1 MSLDHPENEKEA
13 YLNSIRIYMERL
25 FGMSLKSMK
34 MNGVNFFPKGSKKAS
49 KVELFRFQTHF
60 QIPLPIP
67 TSYLDVFIHPDTKN
81 PHIILHG
88 EESFET
94 EIEEPVPFEKLEPLF
109 ASLIWGAKRTKK
121 GGISILFNRPVIQ

>member
-1 MSLDHPENEKEA
+1 MSLDHPENDKEI

-34 MNGVNFFPKGSKKAS
+34 MNGVNFFSRESKKTS
-49 KVELFRFQTHF
+49 TVELFRFQTHF
-60 QIPLPIP
+60 QVPIP
-67 TSYLDVFIHPDTKN
+67 TPAAYLDVFIHPETNN

-88 EESFET
+88 PESFET
-94 EIEEPVPFEKLEPLF
+94 ELEKPVPFEKLEPLF

-121 GGISILFNRPVIQ
+121 GGISIVFTKPVIQ